1 MKRKHKASSA
11 RGGAWGRGARRG
23 GRGRS
28 LGRGVCLSSDDDGDS
43 SDGEGEQ
50 SADSEDEVEQSAGS
64 EDEVVLGNN
73 RRPVGP
79 GSSHAYGDNV
89 HNMPSG
95 L

>member
-11 RGGAWGRGARRG
+11 RRGAWGRGGSRG

-28 LGRGVCLSSDDDGDS
+28 LGRGVCLSTDEDGDS

-50 SADSEDEVEQSAGS
+50 SADSEDEV
-64 EDEVVLGNN
+64 VLGNN
-73 RRPVGP
+73 RRPVEP
-79 GSSHAYGDNV
+79 GGLHAYGEL
-89 HNMPSG
+89 NMPSG